1 MTAVKSNTT
10 FELGQVVI
18 TRGALEELPPFDVW
32 VAINRHANGDWGD
45 LCEEDT
51 ALNDASVK
59 GEGRL
64 MSRYQ
69 TDNGTAFW
77 IITEWDRSVTTI
89 LLPLEY

>member
-1 MTAVKSNTT
+1 MAKTDMA
-10 FELGQVVI
+10 
-18 TRGALEELPPFDVW
+18 DVTDSTETSD
-32 VAINRHANGDWGD
+32 APLID
-45 LCEEDT
+45 
-51 ALNDASVK
+51 LNDASVK

-69 TDNGTAFW
+69 TDNGTSFW